1 MNRARTRILAAVL
14 VFGLGCTA
22 TGLATVGVPA
32 GVVSASGTD
41 DVTYVEHDVTADTTW
56 SAEDGPYRVAADV
69 TVEEGAT
76 LRIEPGT
83 TVQLAEAIT
92 IRVEGNLSADGTRAE
107 PIAFTTAPEAP
118 DRVRWAS
125 IRYEGRSNSHLSL
138 SHATVEMAEN
148 GLTVSSAAGRVSV
161 ADVTVRNV
169 SRNGILVEDTSR
181 TPRLSVERSTFTDIG
196 RRGVAVTPG
205 MGTVS
210 DAAVVSN
217 WSATGRR
224 ATHRATFTVGADT
237 TVDALR
243 VAYRGH
249 GGVREVEKDSFS
261 TFGLDLN
268 GNGTVERSLK
278 PLLVGLG
285 NGTGNAYEI
294 RLNRS
299 VTIPADATVVAVY
312 DDAVNPRT
320 YGTYPVEVSLLR
332 NGVEQTAETTLP
344 LDLSS
349 AGDRHRR
356 ADRGNAETSRA
367 SRFSITDST
376 FDSIGE
382 QAVFVAAD
390 AARDFRVAN
399 NSVAN
404 VGGSAVSLRGRRV
417 ESVTVGGN
425 RIASVGRAAD
435 GVRVAAQRAAD
446 AKLRGNRITGADAGI
461 ALFARH
467 QNVDGIRVA
476 NNSVTRSETGVRVRH
491 VAAYYVQHVSLT
503 LADNELSR
511 NDGRGIS
518 VVAPSTRLTGVAV
531 RGNDVTRNGDGG
543 VRLEARRLVRT
554 TVANNTVSDNGGTGF
569 EMVGRQVRRGRV
581 AGNRFAENR
590 GHGFSVRTS
599 VVVHNLSV
607 AANRVFDNA
616 GVGLNVDNELT
627 NAGRIDLTRNVVTA
641 NAYGVR
647 IAGSLGA
654 RVHHNTITHNT
665 YGVGAP
671 VELTGYRPGTGIV
684 VEGGDAGAIFRT
696 GDVDEKLAALL
707 DDPQIER
714 ELRGRVGD
722 SYTVVLRPRAAG
734 DVWESD
740 DAALTVR
747 SLSEDI
753 PTGITLPKD
762 ADRRSRV
769 VVRNNDV
776 YGHPRGMTVN
786 VSTLVDVNTTTRL
799 LVNTT
804 RTVVAERNY
813 WGAPDG
819 PTHSSIHPKG
829 TGDRVVTRRGW
840 VDFLPVADSALRSP
854 RYRPVANVSVSPNPA
869 RVGERVRVSAVESSD
884 RDGRVASY
892 RFSVARENGTSPNV
906 TVSSSNVTVSSS
918 PNLTLSFETPGNYT
932 VSVNVTD
939 DAGVE
944 NADSATATATVVVR
958 PREMAAAS
966 NATRGTSDAPSG
978 AGGANGTATPNATG
992 DPDGGLLPSATVFS
1006 TFGGLLGLAL
1016 YGVALVLGAYGTV
1029 LTLRS
1034 AGVPVSGATINGF
1047 AAAGVAVWVGFGLLG
1062 TDGLLAVGVAGGVLW
1077 VALVVLLWAVTR
1089 QLYD

>member
-1 MNRARTRILAAVL
+1 MNRARTRILAVVL
-14 VFGLGCTA
+14 VFGLGVTA
-22 TGLATVGVPA
+22 AGLASVGAPA
-32 GVVSASGTD
+32 GVVSAGGTD
-41 DVTYVEHDVTADTTW
+41 DVTYVERDVTDDTTW

-107 PIAFTTAPEAP
+107 PIAFTTASEAP

-125 IRYEGRSNSHLSL
+125 IRYEGRSDSHLSL
-138 SHATVEMAEN
+138 SHATVERAEN

-169 SRNGILVEDTSR
+169 SRNGILVEDTPR
-181 TPRLSVERSTFTDIG
+181 TPRLSVERSTFTDVG

-217 WSATGRR
+217 WSATGKR
-224 ATHRATFTVGADT
+224 ATHRATFTLGADT

-249 GGVREVEKDSFS
+249 GGVREVEADSFS

-268 GNGTVERSLK
+268 GNGTVDRSLK
-278 PLLVGLG
+278 PLMAGLG

-349 AGDRHRR
+349 SGDRHRR

-367 SRFSITDST
+367 SRFSITGST
-376 FDSIGE
+376 FDSLGE

-390 AARDFRVAN
+390 AAHDFRVAN
-399 NSVAN
+399 NSVTN

-417 ESVTVGGN
+417 ESVAVGGN
-425 RIASVGRAAD
+425 HVASVGRGAD
-435 GVRVAAQRAAD
+435 GVRIAAQRAAD
-446 AKLRGNRITGADAGI
+446 SKLRGNRITDADAGI

-467 QNVDGIRVA
+467 RNVDGVRVA
-476 NNSVTRSETGVRVRH
+476 NNSVTESETGVRVRH
-491 VAAYYVQHVSLT
+491 VAAYYVQHVSLA

-511 NDGRGIS
+511 NDGHGIS
-518 VVAPSTRLTGVAV
+518 VVAPSTRLTRVTV

-543 VRLEARRLVRT
+543 VRLEARRLART
-554 TVANNTVSDNGGTGF
+554 TVANNTVSNNDGTGF
-569 EMVGRQVRRGRV
+569 ELVGRQVRHGRV
-581 AGNRFAENR
+581 ADNRFAENR

-599 VVVHNLSV
+599 VVAHNLTV

-616 GVGLNVDNELT
+616 GVGLNVANELT
-627 NAGRIDLTRNVVTA
+627 HAGRIDLTRNVVTA

-654 RVHHNTITHNT
+654 RVHHNTIAHNT

-671 VELTGYRPGTGIV
+671 VELSGYRPGTGIV

-696 GDVDEKLAALL
+696 GDVDEKLAVLL
-707 DDPQIER
+707 DDPQVEG

-722 SYTVVLRPRAAG
+722 SYTVVLRPGAAG

-740 DAALTVR
+740 DTALTVR
-747 SLSEDI
+747 SLSEDL

-769 VVRNNDV
+769 VVRENDV
-776 YGHPRGMTVN
+776 YGHPHGMMVN

-819 PTHSSIHPKG
+819 PTHSSIHPEG
-829 TGDRVVTRRGW
+829 TGDRIVTRRGW
-840 VDFLPVADSALRSP
+840 VDFLPVADAALRSP
-854 RYRPVANVSVSPNPA
+854 RYRPAANVSVSPNPA
-869 RVGERVRVSAVESSD
+869 RVGERVRVSAAESGD

-892 RFSVARENGTSPNV
+892 RFSVADRRENVTSPNL
-906 TVSSSNVTVSSS
+906 TVSSS
-918 PNLTLSFETPGNYT
+918 PNVTLSFETPGNYT

-944 NADSATATATVVVR
+944 NADPATATVVVR
-958 PREMAAAS
+958 PRKMAAAT
-966 NATRGTSDAPSG
+966 NETRGTSDAPSG
-978 AGGANGTATPNATG
+978 VGGANGTATPNATG
-992 DPDGGLLPSATVFS
+992 DADGGLLPSATVFS

-1029 LTLRS
+1029 LTFRS
-1034 AGVPVSGATINGF
+1034 AGVPVSGRTINGF

-1062 TDGLLAVGVAGGVLW
+1062 TDGLLAVGAAGGVLW